1 MQASLPPQLGGARP
15 DLHLTPTSLPQ
26 LLCSSDLRSGH
37 GPTPLPEALRKA
49 GLLAILLGKAGLL
62 AILLLVSLLSLCSF
76 QQVIAARAKANVSVI
91 MREAGMRSACWGGEG
106 KTGCVVAEPEGRN
119 TCLRP

>member
-49 GLLAILLGKAGLL
+49 GLLAILL
-62 AILLLVSLLSLCSF
+62 LVSLLSLCSF

-106 KTGCVVAEPEGRN
+106 KAGCVAAEAEGRN